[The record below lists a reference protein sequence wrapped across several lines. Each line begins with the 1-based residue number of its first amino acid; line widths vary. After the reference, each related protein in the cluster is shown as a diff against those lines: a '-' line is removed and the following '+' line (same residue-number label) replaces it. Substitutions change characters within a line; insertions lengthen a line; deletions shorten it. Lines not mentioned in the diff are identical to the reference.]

1 MDPWPN
7 FFPPLLRED
16 HSMIPL
22 VILLGVFLT
31 VLLVGVAQFNR
42 LVRSRQMAQEGLSGI
57 DVQLK
62 RRADLIPNLIEAV
75 KGYMGHERGVLEKVT
90 ELRAQSLQAGSLAE
104 KGQVEGM
111 LSRALGN
118 LFAVAENYPDLKAS
132 QNFLDLQKSLADI
145 EEQIQLSRR
154 YYNGAVRNL
163 NILVDSFPSNIV
175 ARMFGFTSMEYFEL
189 EDQAD
194 RAVPKVSFP

>member
-1 MDPWPN
+1 
-7 FFPPLLRED
+7 
-16 HSMIPL
+16 MIPL
-22 VILLGVFLT
+22 LIILGLLATVF
-31 VLLVGVAQFNR
+31 LVGVTQYNR
-42 LVRSRQMAQEGLSGI
+42 LVQSRQMAIEGLSGI

-62 RRADLIPNLIEAV
+62 RRSDLIPNLLEAV
-75 KGYMGHERGVLEKVT
+75 KGYMGHERDVLEKVT
-90 ELRAQSLQAGSLAE
+90 DLRAKSMQAGSLAE
-104 KGQVEGM
+104 KGQAEGM

-132 QNFLDLQKSLADI
+132 QNFIELQKALSDT

-154 YYNGAVRNL
+154 YYNGGVRNL

-175 ARMFGFTSMEYFEL
+175 ARMFGFTTMEYFEL

>member
-1 MDPWPN
+1 
-7 FFPPLLRED
+7 
-16 HSMIPL
+16 MIPL
-22 VILLGVFLT
+22 LIILAVVLTVFLLGVT
-31 VLLVGVAQFNR
+31 QYNR

-62 RRADLIPNLIEAV
+62 RRADLIPNLLETV
-75 KGYMGHERGVLEKVT
+75 KGYMGHERQVLEKVT
-90 ELRAQSLQAGSLAE
+90 DLRVRSLQAGSVAE
-104 KGQVEGM
+104 KGQVEGL

-132 QNFLDLQKSLADI
+132 QNFIELQKSLADV
-145 EEQIQLSRR
+145 EEQLQLSRR
-154 YYNGAVRNL
+154 YYNGAARNL

-175 ARMFGFTSMEYFEL
+175 ARMFGFTSVEYFEL

-194 RAVPKVSFP
+194 RAVPRVSFP

>member
-1 MDPWPN
+1 
-7 FFPPLLRED
+7 
-16 HSMIPL
+16 MIPL
-22 VILLGVFLT
+22 LIIVAVIFTFFLLGVT
-31 VLLVGVAQFNR
+31 QYNR
-42 LVRSRQMAQEGLSGI
+42 LVRSQQMTQEGLSGI

-62 RRADLIPNLIEAV
+62 RRANLIPNLLETV
-75 KGYMGHERGVLEKVT
+75 KGYMGHERQVLEKVT

-111 LSRALGN
+111 LTQALRS

-132 QNFLDLQKSLADI
+132 QNFMELQKSLADI

-154 YYNGAVRNL
+154 YYNGAARNL
-163 NILVDSFPSNIV
+163 NILVASFPSNIV
-175 ARMFGFTSMEYFEL
+175 ARMFSFTSVEYFEL

-194 RAVPKVSFP
+194 RAVPQVSFA

>member
-1 MDPWPN
+1 
-7 FFPPLLRED
+7 
-16 HSMIPL
+16 MIPL
-22 VILLGVFLT
+22 LIVLAVVLSVFLLGV
-31 VLLVGVAQFNR
+31 AQYNR
-42 LVRSRQMAQEGLSGI
+42 LVRNQQMAQEGLSGI

-62 RRADLIPNLIEAV
+62 RRADLIPNLIETV
-75 KGYMGHERGVLEKVT
+75 KGYMGHERGVLEQVT
-90 ELRAQSLQAGSLAE
+90 ELRAKSLQAGTLAE

-132 QNFLDLQKSLADI
+132 QNFLDLQKSLADV
-145 EEQIQLSRR
+145 EEQLQLSRR

-163 NILVDSFPSNIV
+163 NILVASFPSNIV
-175 ARMFGFTSMEYFEL
+175 AQMFAFTAMEYFEL

-194 RAVPKVSFP
+194 RAVPKVSFA

>member
-1 MDPWPN
+1 
-7 FFPPLLRED
+7 
-16 HSMIPL
+16 MIPL
-22 VILLGVFLT
+22 VILLGVVLT
-31 VLLVGVAQFNR
+31 VLLVGVTQYNR
-42 LVRSRQMAQEGLSGI
+42 LVRSKQMAQEGLSGI

-62 RRADLIPNLIEAV
+62 RRADLIPNLIETV

-90 ELRAQSLQAGSLAE
+90 ELRTQSLQAGSVAE

-132 QNFLDLQKSLADI
+132 QNFIELQKSLSDI

-163 NILVDSFPSNIV
+163 NILVASFPSNIV
-175 ARMFGFTSMEYFEL
+175 AQMFGFTPMEYFEL

-194 RAVPKVSFP
+194 RAVPKVSFPQP